1 MKIYTPQSELVR
13 IRVMRTDEKDQH
25 IVLEECTLDEVYT
38 FVEKIF
44 KNFLTLV
51 DDEPKVRIEIREYK
65 NKKNGKA
72 RNISFHSFNAQE
84 VESLILKKLCTN

>member
-13 IRVMRTDEKDQH
+13 IRIMRIDEKDQH

-44 KNFLTLV
+44 KSFLTLV

-72 RNISFHSFNAQE
+72 RNISFHGFSAAE
-84 VESLILKKLCTN
+84 VENLIHKKLCTN